1 MRQPKFKQL
10 VVLGFELVL
19 LALIVKGVARAL
31 LKDEHRDAGGDQFRQ
46 LIVSAPAAIFNLSH
60 VLKQLREEMLDGLI

>member
-10 VVLGFELVL
+10 AVPGFKLVL

-31 LKDEHRDAGGDQFRQ
+31 LKNEQRDAGSDQFRQ
-46 LIVSAPAAIFNLSH
+46 LIVTAPATIFNLSH
-60 VLKQLREEMLDGLI
+60 VLKQLREEVVDGLI